1 MLVFGLT
8 EVTTKGIVVLVAVLG
23 TRPKGVLTLAKCS
36 PATGKFVKVQ
46 VIDVDELTKFP
57 HEVPPILTSNTS
69 DIA

>member
-1 MLVFGLT
+1 MLVFGVT

-36 PATGKFVKVQ
+36 PATGKFVK
-46 VIDVDELTKFP
+46 ELTKFP